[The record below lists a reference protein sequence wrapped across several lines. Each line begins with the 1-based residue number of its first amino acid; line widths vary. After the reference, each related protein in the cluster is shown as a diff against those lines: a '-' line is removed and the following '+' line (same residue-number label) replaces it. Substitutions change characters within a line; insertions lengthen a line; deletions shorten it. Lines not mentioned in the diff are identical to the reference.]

1 MTRDARRSAAVLMA
15 LLVSACAETT
25 IDTPETH
32 HRGGDDHGRRR
43 PAHAALSAETE
54 ALSAALVD
62 NDGQR
67 EALARIDALWA
78 EAQPEIAEDRPDLLR
93 GFEVV
98 IELVRRSVER
108 RRPADADKAHKNL
121 LVLIAAYDD

>member
-1 MTRDARRSAAVLMA
+1 MTRTRDAARLVLMA

-25 IDTPETH
+25 IDTPETTNVAATTTVA
-32 HRGGDDHGRRR
+32 GD
-43 PAHAALSAETE
+43 PLMALSAETE

-78 EAQPEIAEDRPDLLR
+78 EVQPEIAEDRPDLLEE
-93 GFEVV
+93 FEAV

-121 LVLIAAYDD
+121 LVLIAAYTD